1 MNSSIFIL
9 KKYSDNFSDKIE
21 EVIAAS
27 HNEEILRE
35 LMVMLENKL
44 PVIPEVI
51 WKKFR
56 RYALKKDPELDDYE
70 YGIAEYTFNHTKQ
83 DYTLDELKEAEDY
96 YEGDF
101 YRDFYTIEE
110 IPFYNNRNEIQC
122 LTKF

>member
-1 MNSSIFIL
+1 
-9 KKYSDNFSDKIE
+9 
-21 EVIAAS
+21 
-27 HNEEILRE
+27 
-35 LMVMLENKL
+35 MVMLENKL

-83 DYTLDELKEAEDY
+83 NYTLDELKEAEDY